1 MLGMSSQIIHVSAE
15 EAARNLASLLDRV
28 NSGAEVV
35 IERDSRPVAVVR
47 APTEAHDRLLS
58 ESIALAKAH
67 AKALGYDPVMD
78 ADFAADFDDI
88 VNKHRQPLSPPA
100 WD

>member
-1 MLGMSSQIIHVSAE
+1 MAKDVIHVSDE
-15 EAARNLASLLDRV
+15 EAASNLASLLDRV
-28 NSGAEVV
+28 NAGAEVV

-47 APTEAHDRLLS
+47 SPEAPHGRLLS

-67 AKALGYDPVMD
+67 ARALGYEPAMD
-78 ADFAADFDDI
+78 ADFAADFEEI
-88 VNKHRQPLSPPA
+88 INKHRQPLNPPA

>member
-1 MLGMSSQIIHVSAE
+1 MVMSKRIIHVSDE
-15 EAARNLASLLDRV
+15 EAARNLASLLERV

-35 IERDSRPVAVVR
+35 IERDSRPVAIVR
-47 APTEAHDRLLS
+47 APTATHGRLLS

-67 AKALGYDPVMD
+67 AKALGYEPVMD
-78 ADFAADFDDI
+78 AEFAADFEDI
-88 VNKHRQPLSPPA
+88 INKHRQPLSPPP